1 MKDEQEPLTAE
12 GKRWERIRKQMREA
26 DKKKWR
32 HPDADTPQISLVYV
46 WRNEEWIPITWF
58 CGNVTPRRV
67 QRLRTRF
74 RRKRSRAT
82 RGRIAGKEIMRIV
95 ELRVARSQG
104 GAGKPPIIVLKAK
117 IKAKRGVY
125 PIQGNSRLKGSFPG
139 RRKTTNKTTN
149 LRSRA
154 TRNSGKLGRCDYV
167 VRGNRCT
174 HRAFWLIGG
183 LDMRKPFGKRR
194 ITRRRCY
201 KHAWEEK
208 YLPPMKQ
215 LIRIERKPRKIKV
228 AA

>member
-1 MKDEQEPLTAE
+1 MDEQEPLTAE
-12 GKRWERIRKQMREA
+12 GRRLKRIRQQMREM

-32 HPDADTPQISLVYV
+32 HPDADTPQISIVYV
-46 WRNEEWIPITWF
+46 WRSEQWIPITWF
-58 CGNVTPRRV
+58 RGNVTPRRV
-67 QRLRTRF
+67 QRLRTRY

-104 GAGKPPIIVLKAK
+104 GAGKPPIPPVEGKT
-117 IKAKRGVY
+117 KAKRGVY
-125 PIQGNSRLKGSFPG
+125 PIQGKGRLKSSFAG

-154 TRNSGKLGRCDYV
+154 TRVSGTLGRCDYV
-167 VRGNRCT
+167 ARGTKCT
-174 HRAFWLIGG
+174 HRAFWLVGG

-194 ITRRRCY
+194 VTRHRCF
-201 KHAWEEK
+201 KHAWDEK
-208 YLPPMKQ
+208 FLPPMKQ
-215 LIRIERKPRKIKV
+215 LIRIERKPRKKV